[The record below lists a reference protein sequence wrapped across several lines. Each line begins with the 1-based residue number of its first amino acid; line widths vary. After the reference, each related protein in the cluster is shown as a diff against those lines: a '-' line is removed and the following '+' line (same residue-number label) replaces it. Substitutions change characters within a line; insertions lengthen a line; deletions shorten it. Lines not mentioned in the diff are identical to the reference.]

1 MAKPIEPIWEA
12 ADRGG
17 APGPGGAPPA
27 ATAPAIELRGI
38 TKRYGQVVACDGVDL
53 AVRRG
58 EIHGLL
64 GENGAGK
71 STLMKVL
78 SGLVRPDSGVILRD
92 GVPVDVADPH
102 VAAGI
107 GVAMVH
113 QHFSLVGALTVWE
126 NVVLGD
132 GRGGG
137 PALAAGQETRG
148 GWLAGPHGR
157 RGRLRRDEAC
167 ADVVRVGERYGITV
181 DPLARV
187 DSLSAGQRQRV
198 EIIKCLR
205 RDPDVIVLD
214 EPTSVLSL
222 AESRD
227 LFAVLRRAVTG
238 DGAARDGAVAGDGTG
253 DSDGDPPA
261 KAVVLISHKLAE
273 ILGATDRVTVLR
285 RGRVVARRATAGT
298 DAATLAREMVGREV
312 SLGEEAAA
320 LGLAPVILGTGENG
334 ETGAE
339 VVGGEDPAASGAT
352 AAGEVTATDVVTET
366 ATAQAAAVDATRD
379 AARAARDS
387 AAVLELDG
395 VTVSALRGAPLLEG
409 FALGLRAGEIVGLYG
424 VEGNGQSALG
434 DVLAGLIVPDR
445 GEVRVGGEAVDL
457 RRPGALHA
465 AGVGVIPE
473 DRHRSGVVLD
483 MSVADN
489 LVMTDLGPVSG
500 KLLISRR
507 RQLRHAAELAERF
520 AISCSSLDAP
530 LRTLSGGNQQ
540 RVVLA
545 RELAGRPAVLVAAQ
559 PTRGLDVGA
568 IEGMYAE
575 LRAAAARGVA
585 VLLVSTELEEVMAL
599 SHRIV
604 VISAGRVVGEL
615 APDEADAERLG
626 LLVGGAAGPASA
638 GPASTGTGSV
648 DATVRT
654 GTGTGDG
661 EGAATALAPAGGRAS
676 TIQAGATGSR
686 R

>member
-1 MAKPIEPIWEA
+1 M
-12 ADRGG
+12 
-17 APGPGGAPPA
+17 
-27 ATAPAIELRGI
+27 ELRGI
-38 TKRYGQVVACDGVDL
+38 TKRYGQVIACDGVDL

-107 GVAMVH
+107 GVGMVH

-132 GRGGG
+132 GRDGG
-137 PALAAGQETRG
+137 PAAAGANEPRG
-148 GWLAGPHGR
+148 AGWLAGLRGR

-238 DGAARDGAVAGDGTG
+238 DGATRDGTDDDA
-253 DSDGDPPA
+253 PA
-261 KAVVLISHKLAE
+261 KGVVLISHKLAE

-320 LGLAPVILGTGENG
+320 LGLTPVTPGTGVPG
-334 ETGAE
+334 VTGAE
-339 VVGGEDPAASGAT
+339 VPAGENT
-352 AAGEVTATDVVTET
+352 AAEVV
-366 ATAQAAAVDATRD
+366 AAVAG
-379 AARAARDS
+379 RADLARDG
-387 AAVLELDG
+387 AAVLELDT
-395 VTVSALRGAPLLEG
+395 VTVSAPTGAPPLDG
-409 FALGLRAGEIVGLYG
+409 FTLGVRAGEIVGLYG
-424 VEGNGQSALG
+424 VEGNGQFALG
-434 DVLAGLIVPDR
+434 DVLAGLVVPDR
-445 GEVRVGGEAVDL
+445 GEVRVAGRTVDL

-465 AGVGVIPE
+465 AGVGVISE

-483 MSVADN
+483 MSVAEN

-500 KLLISRR
+500 RLLISRR
-507 RQLRHAAELAERF
+507 RQLRHAAQLAERF
-520 AISCSSLDAP
+520 EISCPSLDAP

-599 SHRIV
+599 SHRIA
-604 VISAGRVVGEL
+604 VISAGRVIGEL
-615 APDEADAERLG
+615 APEEADAERLG
-626 LLVGGAAGPASA
+626 LLVGGAAGPAPSP
-638 GPASTGTGSV
+638 GLAS
-648 DATVRT
+648 
-654 GTGTGDG
+654 
-661 EGAATALAPAGGRAS
+661 
-676 TIQAGATGSR
+676 AGATTRGGER
-686 R
+686 

>member
-1 MAKPIEPIWEA
+1 MTQ
-12 ADRGG
+12 
-17 APGPGGAPPA
+17 PPRPPRSA
-27 ATAPAIELRGI
+27 APAIELRGI
-38 TKRYGQVVACDGVDL
+38 TKRYGRVVACDGVDL

-126 NVVLGD
+126 NVVLGEGREGRDRCD
-132 GRGGG
+132 GGLAPAGGQG
-137 PALAAGQETRG
+137 AHK
-148 GWLAGPHGR
+148 GWLAGARGRHGQG

-238 DGAARDGAVAGDGTG
+238 DGAARDGAVTGDG
-253 DSDGDPPA
+253 DLPA

-285 RGRVVARRATAGT
+285 RGRVVTRRATADT

-320 LGLAPVILGTGENG
+320 LGLTPPILSTG
-334 ETGAE
+334 
-339 VVGGEDPAASGAT
+339 
-352 AAGEVTATDVVTET
+352 
-366 ATAQAAAVDATRD
+366 
-379 AARAARDS
+379 AARDG
-387 AAVLELDG
+387 AAVLEVAG
-395 VTVSALRGAPLLEG
+395 VTVGAPSGVPLLES
-409 FALGLRAGEIVGLYG
+409 FTLGLRAGEIVGLYG

-434 DVLAGLIVPDR
+434 DVLAGLVVPDR
-445 GEVRVGGEAVDL
+445 GEVRVAGEAVDL

-500 KLLISRR
+500 RLLVSRR

-520 AISCSSLDAP
+520 AISCPSLDAP

-545 RELAGRPAVLVAAQ
+545 RELAGSPAVLVAAQ

-568 IEGMYAE
+568 IEGMYGE

-599 SHRIV
+599 SHRIA

-615 APDEADAERLG
+615 DPAEADAERLG
-626 LLVGGAAGPASA
+626 LLVGGA
-638 GPASTGTGSV
+638 V
-648 DATVRT
+648 
-654 GTGTGDG
+654 GDH
-661 EGAATALAPAGGRAS
+661 AATASALVSGRAS
-676 TIQAGATGSR
+676 TVQAGATGDGR
-686 R
+686 